1 MRRSNPDP
9 NPDPD
14 PNPNAIPNPIPNP
27 NPNPNPDPNPDP
39 NPNPNP
45 SPIPNQDEMRRIG
58 DVIYADVDELG
69 DGIVEFATLE
79 DLEYAVTPTL
89 SPSP

>member
-1 MRRSNPDP
+1 
-9 NPDPD
+9 
-14 PNPNAIPNPIPNP
+14 
-27 NPNPNPDPNPDP
+27 
-39 NPNPNP
+39 
-45 SPIPNQDEMRRIG
+45 MRRIG

-79 DLEYAVTPTL
+79 DLEYAVTRTL

>member
-1 MRRSNPDP
+1 
-9 NPDPD
+9 
-14 PNPNAIPNPIPNP
+14 
-27 NPNPNPDPNPDP
+27 
-39 NPNPNP
+39 
-45 SPIPNQDEMRRIG
+45 MRRIG

-89 SPSP
+89 SPSPSPQPQPQPQPQP

>member
-9 NPDPD
+9 NPHPD
-14 PNPNAIPNPIPNP
+14 PSPSPNPK
-27 NPNPNPDPNPDP
+27 PDPNPDP

-45 SPIPNQDEMRRIG
+45 IPNQEEMRRIG

-79 DLEYAVTPTL
+79 DLEYAVTRTL